1 MTAAV
6 RTGGA
11 LRANRALRIGAVA
24 LVAGGLG
31 FHLWLGTKVP
41 LAAVP
46 VGLACHLAA
55 GVAARRVLR
64 ARARPYRSGNG

>member
-1 MTAAV
+1 MTA
-6 RTGGA
+6 A
-11 LRANRALRIGAVA
+11 LRANRALRIGALA

-41 LAAVP
+41 LVAVP

-64 ARARPYRSGNG
+64 DRARPYRTENG